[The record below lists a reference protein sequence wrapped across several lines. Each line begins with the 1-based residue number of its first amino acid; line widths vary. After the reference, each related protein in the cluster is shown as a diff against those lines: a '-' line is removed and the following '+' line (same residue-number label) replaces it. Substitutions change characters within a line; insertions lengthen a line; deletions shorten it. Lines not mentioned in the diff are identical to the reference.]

1 MGHLWVV
8 SSCTGTQRKET
19 LTNCVITPY
28 MVMKT
33 KGIPSCTGTP
43 GQPPFM
49 ELIYERKL
57 GLYFSLLISLV
68 PKIFS
73 EFQIKQIEEVIWKVF
88 FFSKGTVT
96 TSVLSACKLFGR
108 CADDPSVLE
117 LLQKMFCKNKTGKQ
131 ITVISHENRAKTEKK
146 KATTIKK
153 KKFIGSWIFV

>member
-19 LTNCVITPY
+19 STNCVITPY

-68 PKIFS
+68 LKIFS

-88 FFSKGTVT
+88 FFSKGKVT

-117 LLQKMFCKNKTGKQ
+117 LLQKMFCKNKNRETNYSNQSWKQ
-131 ITVISHENRAKTEKK
+131 SKNWKKQQQLSGKK
-146 KATTIKK
+146 KD
-153 KKFIGSWIFV
+153 